1 MKKITIKLLSI
12 LTIIVFIFSSCTKDR
27 TCECRIT
34 ESSTLPGDQSEVDEY
49 EIEYEKVT
57 KRWMKNSANCVS
69 RTETEDNIDY
79 NYALDAN
86 GNMIF
91 DNFGYPIMIE
101 TPYTTTTQY
110 DCEIN

>member
-12 LTIIVFIFSSCTKDR
+12 LTITLFIFSSCTKDR

-34 ESSTLPGDQSEVDEY
+34 ESTTIPGQQSDVYLYDT
-49 EIEYEKVT
+49 EYEKVT
-57 KRWMKNSANCVS
+57 KKWMKNSANCVS
-69 RTETEDNIDY
+69 STETEDNIDY
-79 NYALDAN
+79 DYALDAN

-110 DCEIN
+110 DCDIN

>member
-12 LTIIVFIFSSCTKDR
+12 LTITLFTFSSCTKDR
-27 TCECRIT
+27 TCECTIT
-34 ESSTLPGDQSEVDEY
+34 ESSSLTGQQSDSY
-49 EIEYEKVT
+49 DIEIEFEKVT
-57 KRWMKNSANCVS
+57 KKWMKNSANCVS

-91 DNFGYPIMIE
+91 DANGYPIMIE
-101 TPYTTTTQY
+101 TPYTITTES

>member
-12 LTIIVFIFSSCTKDR
+12 LTITLFIFSSCTKDR

-34 ESSTLPGDQSEVDEY
+34 ESSTLPGDQSEVGEF

-57 KRWMKNSANCVS
+57 KRWMKNTAGCVS
-69 RTETEDNIDY
+69 RTRSEENLYTDYIYDSFGNIID
-79 NYALDAN
+79 
-86 GNMIF
+86 I
-91 DNFGYPIMIE
+91 IE
-101 TPYTTTTQY
+101 IPYTTTIQY

>member
-12 LTIIVFIFSSCTKDR
+12 LTITLFIFSSCTKDR

-34 ESSTLPGDQSEVDEY
+34 ESSTLPGDQSEVGEF

-57 KRWMKNSANCVS
+57 KRWMKNSSNCVS
-69 RTETEDNIDY
+69 STETEDNIDY
-79 NYALDAN
+79 D
-86 GNMIF
+86 MIF
-91 DNFGYPIMIE
+91 DNFGNPIMIE
-101 TPYTTTTQY
+101 TPYTITREY